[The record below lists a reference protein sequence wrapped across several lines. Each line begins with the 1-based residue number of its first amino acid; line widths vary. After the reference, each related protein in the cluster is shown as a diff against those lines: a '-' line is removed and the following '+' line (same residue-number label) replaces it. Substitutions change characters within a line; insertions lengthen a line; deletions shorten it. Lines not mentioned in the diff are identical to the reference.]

1 MARLASI
8 SPLPSAFCIPE
19 SVEISLA
26 NFYHILSVHYSEFIS
41 LFLYYYFSGDSVILS
56 KPSSILSF
64 TAKGLIEDDKNG
76 KVLEFCKASWLLV
89 YSLTAY
95 IPAFPPS
102 LPVVFDSFAE
112 KVTGYFSWVCP

>member
-1 MARLASI
+1 MACLASI

-41 LFLYYYFSGDSVILS
+41 LFLYYYFSVILS

-76 KVLEFCKASWLLV
+76 SFRVL
-89 YSLTAY
+89 
-95 IPAFPPS
+95 
-102 LPVVFDSFAE
+102 
-112 KVTGYFSWVCP
+112 